1 MAALAGI
8 KDALSP
14 DGGDC
19 FGIGPKTVGDAEI
32 ARLKAWFEATYA
44 DELDGRA
51 ATPDDFSAWLYRHI
65 APRVIRYEEGLRD
78 AANSEPAIAEL
89 TASA

>member
-14 DGGDC
+14 DGEDC

-32 ARLKAWFEATYA
+32 ARIKTWFEATYA
-44 DELDGRA
+44 NALDGRA
-51 ATPDDFSAWLYRHI
+51 ANADDFAAFLWRQI
-65 APRVIRYEEGLRD
+65 ANQVKQYEKSVAE
-78 AANSEPAIAEL
+78 AALDPPAEL
-89 TASA
+89 TEAV

>member
-19 FGIGPKTVGDAEI
+19 FGVGPKTVGDAEI
-32 ARLKAWFEATYA
+32 TRLKAWFEATYA
-44 DELDGRA
+44 EELDGRA
-51 ATPDDFSAWLYRHI
+51 ATPDDFSAWLYRQI
-65 APRVIRYEEGLRD
+65 RPMVIKYEKGLRD
-78 AANSEPAIAEL
+78 AANTEPAVAEF
-89 TASA
+89 TAAA